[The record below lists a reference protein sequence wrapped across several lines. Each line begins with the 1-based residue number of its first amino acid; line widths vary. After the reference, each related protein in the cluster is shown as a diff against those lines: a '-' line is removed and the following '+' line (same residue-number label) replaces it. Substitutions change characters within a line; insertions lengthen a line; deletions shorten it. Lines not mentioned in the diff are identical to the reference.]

1 MAIAKISRGNGFRG
15 VLDYCFSDRDWQEQK
30 RATEPALIGGN
41 MAGKTPRELAA
52 EFGIVR
58 RIASQRVKNPVW
70 HVSLS
75 LPHGECLTP
84 EQWRDFAREF
94 IARMGDCARQHGE
107 TGICPDLNQWC
118 LVHHPGSP
126 NPNGALGT
134 HAHDHVHLVLNRTN
148 LEGKTAKL
156 RNDHLDAQRVLR
168 ELEREFGLTPVPNSP
183 VLDPDPEQRRR
194 ARRERRERKRRNI
207 TRGELAW
214 AARLTRQGK
223 PMPDHLREKVKAYF
237 ESRQS
242 RQSRQSREP
251 VEPLSR

>member
-1 MAIAKISRGNGFRG
+1 MAIAKIRRGNGFRG
-15 VLDYCFSDRDWQEQK
+15 VLDYCLANRDWQE
-30 RATEPALIGGN
+30 RERTTEPALIGGN

-84 EQWRDFAREF
+84 EQWRDFACEF

-118 LVHHPGSP
+118 VIHHPADS
-126 NPNGALGT
+126 AVST
-134 HAHDHVHLVLNRTN
+134 VHAHDHVHLILNRTN

-168 ELEREFGLTPVPNSP
+168 ELEREFGLTPVPSSP

-207 TRGELAW
+207 TREELAW
-214 AARLTRQGK
+214 AARLVRQGK
-223 PMPDHLREKVKAYF
+223 PIPDHLREKVEVYY
-237 ESRQS
+237 ESRRQS